1 MINITCHNKE
11 ARTGPCADIGDSNVV
26 AYISFFDTINNTE
39 RKLYQPVYGD
49 FKTSTA
55 YLFDLSGNS
64 ITLTYAD
71 SNKTRTELEDLL
83 VDCCGCVGGDG
94 TVTSF
99 SAGNLS
105 PLFTTN
111 VATPTTTPALSF
123 NLSNCNQ
130 YQVFGRVVAGTGAPS
145 YVSLNP
151 IAFNGLA
158 IPSGELVYGTG
169 TSVTSL
175 NKYRVVAGEGIVSGD
190 GIGVAYFGMY
200 AGNGVNEG
208 GALRIKRGSN
218 FVTYIGSDC
227 AAFGG
232 NNDNTTIFAYGNN
245 SVNIATNSVRR
256 LIVDENGYVTIN
268 NIPTAASATDILVSN
283 GGVVSTRTVASLGI
297 PVITPSALTKTDD
310 TNVTLTLGG
319 TPATALLEAVSLTL
333 GWTGILAIGR
343 GGTGL
348 GTLGTVNQ
356 LLRVNSGGTALEY
369 FSPTWT
375 SNTGTVTSVNASIS
389 GALSV
394 SGGPI
399 TTSGTLAF
407 SWTGTSGQY
416 VRGDGSLAT
425 FPSIPAGTVTSVA
438 LALPSNTFD
447 ISGSPVTS
455 LGTLTGAFKSQIKK
469 TVLAAPWGA
478 DGTPIWRQLQTS
490 DLQQNG
496 ATTGQVITWNG
507 TEWAAANP
515 PGGGYWSRS
524 GTVLYTTTSADAV
537 VINTATSNSALAR
550 LNVGELGYTAANY
563 QSNIGLHQTDT
574 YGIDKGVSISGYPQA
589 GGPYL
594 GVGKIG
600 FYKENATLNNQDTYF
615 SISTRTGASNVT
627 VDSTKFKIS
636 AAGLVT
642 ITNIPSS
649 SSSVNLVVSNGG
661 TLESRTIASLA
672 YYTAGTGISIAGPV
686 ITNTLPSK
694 WQITG
699 ALYLTPSV
707 SAYDIATPITG
718 SIGYVTMR
726 KGTASQCGYF
736 EVRTAAAE
744 RVGYIGYQTGYM
756 NYSSEIGN
764 HRFNGG
770 TVQIN
775 NIPSGSTSLN
785 ILTTNGGVVET
796 RTIASLTGLPSS
808 VWAVQGGSTAATTTT
823 QDIWHNARVR
833 IGDSTVSSFQ
843 LSVVGQAYISSG
855 AIINN
860 SVYYSAYA
868 SDAVATELLG
878 ITSSNLIKVGAP
890 KSGSKSF
897 DIYLPNYTSSRAAD
911 TMSAGDSFLF
921 AASSGVMYKQGG
933 QWVRNYGASVFTTA
947 DESHIADSTPRR
959 VTFDSYVCNNDYGYF
974 SYSFSSGDYKV
985 AGATGQMFMVI
996 CTLEYTTSGT
1006 PTVTAQLRVGG
1017 ATKETNIS
1025 TSADG
1030 RKVMTIHTVTA
1041 GGGSGN
1047 FEVYLSVS
1055 GSAIELK
1062 KCRLSV
1068 MPLGAECP

>member
-1 MINITCHNKE
+1 MINITCNNKE
-11 ARTGPCADIGDSNVV
+11 VRSGTCADIGDSNVV

-130 YQVFGRVVAGTGAPS
+130 YQVFGRVVAGTGTPS

-190 GIGVAYFGMY
+190 GIGIAYFGMY

-245 SVNIATNSVRR
+245 SVNIATNSIRR
-256 LIVDENGYVTIN
+256 LIVDGNGYVTIN

-297 PVITPSALTKTDD
+297 
-310 TNVTLTLGG
+310 
-319 TPATALLEAVSLTL
+319 
-333 GWTGILAIGR
+333 
-343 GGTGL
+343 
-348 GTLGTVNQ
+348 
-356 LLRVNSGGTALEY
+356 
-369 FSPTWT
+369 
-375 SNTGTVTSVNASIS
+375 
-389 GALSV
+389 
-394 SGGPI
+394 
-399 TTSGTLAF
+399 
-407 SWTGTSGQY
+407 
-416 VRGDGSLAT
+416 
-425 FPSIPAGTVTSVA
+425 
-438 LALPSNTFD
+438 
-447 ISGSPVTS
+447 
-455 LGTLTGAFKSQIKK
+455 
-469 TVLAAPWGA
+469 
-478 DGTPIWRQLQTS
+478 
-490 DLQQNG
+490 
-496 ATTGQVITWNG
+496 
-507 TEWAAANP
+507 
-515 PGGGYWSRS
+515 GGG
-524 GTVLYTTTSADAV
+524 SAV
-537 VINTATSNSALAR
+537 W
-550 LNVGELGYTAANY
+550 
-563 QSNIGLHQTDT
+563 
-574 YGIDKGVSISGYPQA
+574 
-589 GGPYL
+589 
-594 GVGKIG
+594 KI
-600 FYKENATLNNQDTYF
+600 
-615 SISTRTGASNVT
+615 
-627 VDSTKFKIS
+627 
-636 AAGLVT
+636 
-642 ITNIPSS
+642 
-649 SSSVNLVVSNGG
+649 
-661 TLESRTIASLA
+661 
-672 YYTAGTGISIAGPV
+672 
-686 ITNTLPSK
+686 
-694 WQITG
+694 
-699 ALYLTPSV
+699 
-707 SAYDIATPITG
+707 
-718 SIGYVTMR
+718 
-726 KGTASQCGYF
+726 
-736 EVRTAAAE
+736 
-744 RVGYIGYQTGYM
+744 
-756 NYSSEIGN
+756 
-764 HRFNGG
+764 
-770 TVQIN
+770 
-775 NIPSGSTSLN
+775 
-785 ILTTNGGVVET
+785 
-796 RTIASLTGLPSS
+796 
-808 VWAVQGGSTAATTTT
+808 QGGSTDATTNT
-823 QDIWHNARVR
+823 DNIYHNARVR

>member
-1 MINITCHNKE
+1 
-11 ARTGPCADIGDSNVV
+11 
-26 AYISFFDTINNTE
+26 
-39 RKLYQPVYGD
+39 
-49 FKTSTA
+49 
-55 YLFDLSGNS
+55 
-64 ITLTYAD
+64 
-71 SNKTRTELEDLL
+71 
-83 VDCCGCVGGDG
+83 
-94 TVTSF
+94 
-99 SAGNLS
+99 
-105 PLFTTN
+105 
-111 VATPTTTPALSF
+111 
-123 NLSNCNQ
+123 
-130 YQVFGRVVAGTGAPS
+130 
-145 YVSLNP
+145 
-151 IAFNGLA
+151 
-158 IPSGELVYGTG
+158 
-169 TSVTSL
+169 
-175 NKYRVVAGEGIVSGD
+175 
-190 GIGVAYFGMY
+190 
-200 AGNGVNEG
+200 
-208 GALRIKRGSN
+208 
-218 FVTYIGSDC
+218 
-227 AAFGG
+227 
-232 NNDNTTIFAYGNN
+232 
-245 SVNIATNSVRR
+245 
-256 LIVDENGYVTIN
+256 
-268 NIPTAASATDILVSN
+268 
-283 GGVVSTRTVASLGI
+283 LGI
-297 PVITPSALTKTDD
+297 PVITPAALTKTDD
-310 TNVTLTLGG
+310 TNVTISLGG

-375 SNTGTVTSVNASIS
+375 SNTGTVTSVAASVGGTALGVSGTPITSSGTLAFAWAGTSGQYVDGQGNLQNFPAIPAGTVTSVNASIS

-399 TTSGTLAF
+399 TTSGTIAF

-416 VRGDGSLAT
+416 VRGDGVLQA
-425 FPSIPAGTVTSVA
+425 FPTIPSVAGKYVALSDADAGYSGQLSAVNLNDYTKTQVIYSNGDVTNNPNANSYVVWIGSVANTYGAQMAINPSVSDKFFFRNNYNTSWSSWYQVASREWVISQNYITSGSVSVA

-478 DGTPIWRQLQTS
+478 DGTPIWRQLQPS

-507 TEWAAANP
+507 TEWVPSAA
-515 PGGGYWSRS
+515 GGGYWSRS

-594 GVGKIG
+594 GAGKIG

-636 AAGLVT
+636 GAGLVT

-959 VTFDSYVCNNDYGYF
+959 VKFDSYVCNNDYGYF

>member
-1 MINITCHNKE
+1 MLEITCLPKVVRPADCGAMGDTLLVSGIQVHDTVTGND
-11 ARTGPCADIGDSNVV
+11 RTL
-26 AYISFFDTINNTE
+26 FH
-39 RKLYQPVYGD
+39 PVQGE
-49 FKTSTA
+49 FTGHGVR
-55 YLFDLSGNS
+55 LFDAYGNS
-64 ITLTYAD
+64 ISFDYSD
-71 SNKTRTELEDLL
+71 SDKTREQLEELLEVCFCCSTPTDYLL
-83 VDCCGCVGGDG
+83 VNNTPVGYIP
-94 TVTSF
+94 SP
-99 SAGNLS
+99 SGNLS
-105 PLFTTN
+105 NLNEVITDSAGDNWIIDIVGNAKKMAGSGGVTSVN
-111 VATPTTTPALSF
+111 ASISGALSVSGGPITTSGTLAF
-123 NLSNCNQ
+123 TW
-130 YQVFGRVVAGTGAPS
+130 AGTALEYVRGDGSLAAFPS
-145 YVSLNP
+145 
-151 IAFNGLA
+151 
-158 IPSGELVYGTG
+158 IPS
-169 TSVTSL
+169 
-175 NKYRVVAGEGIVSGD
+175 
-190 GIGVAYFGMY
+190 
-200 AGNGVNEG
+200 
-208 GALRIKRGSN
+208 
-218 FVTYIGSDC
+218 
-227 AAFGG
+227 
-232 NNDNTTIFAYGNN
+232 
-245 SVNIATNSVRR
+245 
-256 LIVDENGYVTIN
+256 
-268 NIPTAASATDILVSN
+268 
-283 GGVVSTRTVASLGI
+283 
-297 PVITPSALTKTDD
+297 ITPSALTKTND

-375 SNTGTVTSVNASIS
+375 SNTGTVTSVAASV
-389 GALSV
+389 GGTALGV
-394 SGGPI
+394 SGTPI
-399 TTSGTLAF
+399 TSSGTLAF

-416 VRGDGSLAT
+416 VRGDGVLQA
-425 FPSIPAGTVTSVA
+425 FPTIPSVAGKYVALSDADAGYSGQLSAVNLNDYTKTQVIYSNGDVTNNPNANSYVVWIGSVANTYGAQMAINPSVSDKFFFRNNYNTSWSSWYQVASREWVISQNYITSGSVSVA

-478 DGTPIWRQLQTS
+478 DGTPIWRQLQPS

-507 TEWAAANP
+507 TEWVPSAA
-515 PGGGYWSRS
+515 GGGYWSRS

-636 AAGLVT
+636 GAGLVT

-947 DESHIADSTPRR
+947 DESHSADSTPRR

-974 SYSFSSGDYKV
+974 NYSFSTGDYKV

-1030 RKVMTIHTVTA
+1030 RKVMTIHTVTG

-1047 FEVYLSVS
+1047 FECYLTVS
-1055 GSAIELK
+1055 GSAITLK

-1068 MPLGAECP
+1068 MPLGAEWP

>member
-1 MINITCHNKE
+1 MINITCNNKE
-11 ARTGPCADIGDSNVV
+11 VRSGTCADIGDSNVV

-151 IAFNGLA
+151 IAFNGLSLPNNQIA
-158 IPSGELVYGTG
+158 YGTG
-169 TSVTSL
+169 SGISSNGNL
-175 NKYRVVAGEGIVSGD
+175 KYNGNSGLQ
-190 GIGVAYFGMY
+190 IGGGTNTAYC
-200 AGNGVNEG
+200 AINIGNGVITNN
-208 GALRIKRGSN
+208 SDFS
-218 FVTYIGSDC
+218 FVLTENTANVISGLGNAVASFIIGSGNTITTGDITSS
-227 AAFGG
+227 AYHNKIFG
-232 NNDNTTIFAYGNN
+232 FNN
-245 SVNIATNSVRR
+245 SISAAPSKVAYYNFISGRDNIVTDGYYTNILGHNVTNNGYYGCLALTDYGGSITLTASNQFTARFSGGYR
-256 LIVDENGYVTIN
+256 FMKDGSTQWMAIAPTTGYVTIN

-297 PVITPSALTKTDD
+297 PVITPAALTKTND

-375 SNTGTVTSVNASIS
+375 SNTGTVTSVAASV
-389 GALSV
+389 GGTALGV
-394 SGGPI
+394 SGTPI
-399 TTSGTLAF
+399 TSSGTLAF

-416 VRGDGSLAT
+416 VRGDGVLQA
-425 FPSIPAGTVTSVA
+425 FPTIPSVAGKYVALSDADAGYSGQLSAVNLNDYTKTQVIYSNGDVTNNPNANSYVVWIGSAANTYGAQMAINPSVSDKFFFRNNYNTSWSSWYQVASREWVISQNYITSGSVSVA

-515 PGGGYWSRS
+515 PGGVTSVAAGN
-524 GTVLYTTTSADAV
+524 GMNFTT
-537 VINTATSNSALAR
+537 ITATGSVVLGTPSSITLSSTNSVTSTSHTHAFVPGGTSSQYIRGDGVL
-550 LNVGELGYTAANY
+550 
-563 QSNIGLHQTDT
+563 QTFPT
-574 YGIDKGVSISGYPQA
+574 
-589 GGPYL
+589 
-594 GVGKIG
+594 
-600 FYKENATLNNQDTYF
+600 
-615 SISTRTGASNVT
+615 
-627 VDSTKFKIS
+627 
-636 AAGLVT
+636 
-642 ITNIPSS
+642 IPS
-649 SSSVNLVVSNGG
+649 N
-661 TLESRTIASLA
+661 A
-672 YYTAGTGISIAGPV
+672 
-686 ITNTLPSK
+686 
-694 WQITG
+694 
-699 ALYLTPSV
+699 
-707 SAYDIATPITG
+707 
-718 SIGYVTMR
+718 
-726 KGTASQCGYF
+726 
-736 EVRTAAAE
+736 
-744 RVGYIGYQTGYM
+744 
-756 NYSSEIGN
+756 
-764 HRFNGG
+764 
-770 TVQIN
+770 
-775 NIPSGSTSLN
+775 
-785 ILTTNGGVVET
+785 
-796 RTIASLTGLPSS
+796 
-808 VWAVQGGSTAATTTT
+808 VWKIQGGSTDATTNT
-823 QDIWHNARVR
+823 DNIYHNARVR

>member
-145 YVSLNP
+145 YVPLNP
-151 IAFNGLA
+151 IAFNG
-158 IPSGELVYGTG
+158 
-169 TSVTSL
+169 
-175 NKYRVVAGEGIVSGD
+175 VAGKYVALSDADAGYSGQLSAVNLND
-190 GIGVAYFGMY
+190 YTKTQVIYS
-200 AGNGVNEG
+200 NGD
-208 GALRIKRGSN
+208 
-218 FVTYIGSDC
+218 VTNNPNANSYVVWIGSVANTYGAQMAINPSVSDK
-227 AAFGG
+227 FFFR
-232 NNDNTTIFAYGNN
+232 NNYNTSWSSWYQ
-245 SVNIATNSVRR
+245 
-256 LIVDENGYVTIN
+256 
-268 NIPTAASATDILVSN
+268 
-283 GGVVSTRTVASLGI
+283 VASREW
-297 PVITPSALTKTDD
+297 VISQ
-310 TNVTLTLGG
+310 NY
-319 TPATALLEAVSLTL
+319 
-333 GWTGILAIGR
+333 I
-343 GGTGL
+343 
-348 GTLGTVNQ
+348 
-356 LLRVNSGGTALEY
+356 
-369 FSPTWT
+369 
-375 SNTGTVTSVNASIS
+375 
-389 GALSV
+389 
-394 SGGPI
+394 
-399 TTSGTLAF
+399 TSG
-407 SWTGTSGQY
+407 S
-416 VRGDGSLAT
+416 V
-425 FPSIPAGTVTSVA
+425 SVA

-507 TEWAAANP
+507 TEWAAADP

-594 GVGKIG
+594 GAGKIG

-636 AAGLVT
+636 GAGLVT

-785 ILTTNGGVVET
+785 LLTTNGGVVET

-959 VTFDSYVCNNDYGYF
+959 VTFDSYGCNNDYDYF

>member
-151 IAFNGLA
+151 IAFNGLSLPNNQIA
-158 IPSGELVYGTG
+158 YGTG
-169 TSVTSL
+169 SGISSNGNL
-175 NKYRVVAGEGIVSGD
+175 KYNGNSGLQ
-190 GIGVAYFGMY
+190 IGGGTNTAYC
-200 AGNGVNEG
+200 AINIGNGVITNN
-208 GALRIKRGSN
+208 SDFS
-218 FVTYIGSDC
+218 FVLTENTANVISGLGNAVASFIIGSGNTITTGDITSS
-227 AAFGG
+227 AYHNKIFG
-232 NNDNTTIFAYGNN
+232 FNN
-245 SVNIATNSVRR
+245 SISAAPSKYAMYNFISGRDNIVTDGYYNNILGHNVTNNGYYGCLALTDYGGSITLTASNQFTARFSGGYR
-256 LIVDENGYVTIN
+256 FMKDGSTQWMAIAPTTGYVTIN

-297 PVITPSALTKTDD
+297 PVITPAALTKTDD
-310 TNVTLTLGG
+310 TNVTISLGG

-333 GWTGILAIGR
+333 GWAGILAIGR

-375 SNTGTVTSVNASIS
+375 SNTGTVTSVAASV
-389 GALSV
+389 GGTALGV
-394 SGGPI
+394 SGTPI
-399 TTSGTLAF
+399 TSSGTLAF

-515 PGGGYWSRS
+515 TGGVTSVAAGNGMNFTTITATGSVVLGTPSSITLSSTNSVTSTSHTHAFVPGGTSSQYIRGD
-524 GTVLYTTTSADAV
+524 GVLQTFPTIPSVAGKYVALSDADAGYSGQLSAVNLNNYTKTQVIYSNGNVTNNPNANSYV
-537 VINTATSNSALAR
+537 VWIGSGSN
-550 LNVGELGYTAANY
+550 
-563 QSNIGLHQTDT
+563 T
-574 YGIDKGVSISGYPQA
+574 YGAQMAIS
-589 GGPYL
+589 
-594 GVGKIG
+594 
-600 FYKENATLNNQDTYF
+600 
-615 SISTRTGASNVT
+615 
-627 VDSTKFKIS
+627 
-636 AAGLVT
+636 
-642 ITNIPSS
+642 
-649 SSSVNLVVSNGG
+649 
-661 TLESRTIASLA
+661 
-672 YYTAGTGISIAGPV
+672 
-686 ITNTLPSK
+686 
-694 WQITG
+694 
-699 ALYLTPSV
+699 PSV
-707 SAYDIATPITG
+707 SDKFFFRNNYNT
-718 SIGYVTMR
+718 SWSSWYQV
-726 KGTASQCGYF
+726 ASREWVISQ
-736 EVRTAAAE
+736 
-744 RVGYIGYQTGYM
+744 
-756 NYSSEIGN
+756 NYL
-764 HRFNGG
+764 
-770 TVQIN
+770 T
-775 NIPSGSTSLN
+775 SGSGN
-785 ILTTNGGVVET
+785 
-796 RTIASLTGLPSS
+796 A
-808 VWAVQGGSTAATTTT
+808 VWKIQGGSTDATTNT
-823 QDIWHNARVR
+823 QNIYHNANVWL
-833 IGDSTVSSFQ
+833 GDGSGSSSSYRLHVSGISYFTGSMTLNNITSIQAWNNAASQQ
-843 LSVVGQAYISSG
+843 LKIAQLDSSNVFNYAENYLKIVGQGGNAGDITISAYPHTRKDYIS
-855 AIINN
+855 
-860 SVYYSAYA
+860 AYPRN
-868 SDAVATELLG
+868 VLVT
-878 ITSSNLIKVGAP
+878 N
-890 KSGSKSF
+890 
-897 DIYLPNYTSSRAAD
+897 
-911 TMSAGDSFLF
+911 
-921 AASSGVMYKQGG
+921 SSGNLLSLPGECYKNDN
-933 QWVRNYGASVFTTA
+933 VNTSLSS
-947 DESHIADSTPRR
+947 DESHSADSTWRT
-959 VTFDSYVCNNDYGYF
+959 VTWDTVNTPSWSHYGI
-974 SYSFSSGDYKV
+974 D
-985 AGATGQMFMVI
+985 
-996 CTLEYTTSGT
+996 TTSGNMKMKL
-1006 PTVTAQLRVGG
+1006 PTSTYEYGTHLILVTINYTGG
-1017 ATKETNIS
+1017 TASEVNAEIRINGS
-1025 TSADG
+1025 T
-1030 RKVMTIHTVTA
+1030 VI
-1041 GGGSGN
+1041 
-1047 FEVYLSVS
+1047 
-1055 GSAIELK
+1055 GSATTNATASKNTLTFFTVIDNNATYQG
-1062 KCRLSV
+1062 SV
-1068 MPLGAECP
+1068 VSLHLRIATGTGSITLNAGSKMVMMAAGAPLPA

>member
-1 MINITCHNKE
+1 MSCTTLTIECFKAAYTANVGYDSLFCGLKVTC
-11 ARTGPCADIGDSNVV
+11 DSNVKYIRAPYV
-26 AYISFFDTINNTE
+26 ADFNGNTLMLHGWDKSETVIDDVTITGLSVAQVKDLVATCCCGDDQHLIVNNT
-39 RKLYQPVYGD
+39 PVGYIP
-49 FKTSTA
+49 TT
-55 YLFDLSGNS
+55 SGNTS
-64 ITLTYAD
+64 NLNEVVID
-71 SNKTRTELEDLL
+71 S
-83 VDCCGCVGGDG
+83 GGDTWIIDING
-94 TVTSF
+94 D
-99 SAGNLS
+99 ARK
-105 PLFTTN
+105 
-111 VATPTTTPALSF
+111 F
-123 NLSNCNQ
+123 N
-130 YQVFGRVVAGTGAPS
+130 
-145 YVSLNP
+145 
-151 IAFNGLA
+151 
-158 IPSGELVYGTG
+158 
-169 TSVTSL
+169 
-175 NKYRVVAGEGIVSGD
+175 K
-190 GIGVAYFGMY
+190 
-200 AGNGVNEG
+200 
-208 GALRIKRGSN
+208 
-218 FVTYIGSDC
+218 
-227 AAFGG
+227 
-232 NNDNTTIFAYGNN
+232 
-245 SVNIATNSVRR
+245 
-256 LIVDENGYVTIN
+256 
-268 NIPTAASATDILVSN
+268 
-283 GGVVSTRTVASLGI
+283 
-297 PVITPSALTKTDD
+297 
-310 TNVTLTLGG
+310 
-319 TPATALLEAVSLTL
+319 
-333 GWTGILAIGR
+333 
-343 GGTGL
+343 
-348 GTLGTVNQ
+348 
-356 LLRVNSGGTALEY
+356 
-369 FSPTWT
+369 
-375 SNTGTVTSVNASIS
+375 GTVTSVNASIS

-416 VRGDGSLAT
+416 VRGDGVLQT
-425 FPSIPAGTVTSVA
+425 FPTIPSVAGKYVALSDADAGYSGQLSAVNLNDYTKTQVIYSNGDVTNNPNANSYVVWIGSVANTYGAQMAINPSVSDKFFFRNNYNTSWSSWYQVASREWVISQNYITSGSVSVA

-507 TEWAAANP
+507 TEWAPANP

-615 SISTRTGASNVT
+615 AISTRTGASNVT

-959 VTFDSYVCNNDYGYF
+959 VKFDSYVCNNDYGYF